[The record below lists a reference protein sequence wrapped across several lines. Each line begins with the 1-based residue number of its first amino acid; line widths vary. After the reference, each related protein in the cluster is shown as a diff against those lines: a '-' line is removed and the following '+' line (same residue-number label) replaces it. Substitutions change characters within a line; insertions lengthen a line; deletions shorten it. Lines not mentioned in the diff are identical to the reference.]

1 MKRNWKL
8 PVIIALALL
17 LAVQMIDA
25 AWLLWFGGS
34 CRLPILMYHHF
45 AEKTNP
51 VTTVTPEQFREQLT
65 ALKEAGYQTVTV
77 RQVIDY
83 AESGAPLPDKPILI
97 TIDDGYTS
105 NLTEAAPILEELGM
119 CATVFVIGIN
129 EGEEIS
135 PHSGQP
141 MKPSRFS
148 YEEALPWVEKGVLDV
163 QSHTYDMHQRIEYGY
178 RDRDGVLRKDGE
190 SHQEYRQALLED
202 ARMAF
207 ARREGRGLPTELVAL
222 AYPYGFFSMEA
233 DGIFREAGYRLTV
246 TTQEHVNRLYKNN
259 DSCLRMLGRF
269 NVNEAMTGEILLDRI
284 Q

>member
-17 LAVQMIDA
+17 LTVQVIDA
-25 AWLLWFGGS
+25 AWLTWFGGS

-77 RQVIDY
+77 QQVIDY
-83 AESGAPLPDKPILI
+83 AENGVPLPDKPILI

-141 MKPSRFS
+141 MKPPRFS

-163 QSHTYDMHQRIEYGY
+163 QSHTYDMHQRIETGGP
-178 RDRDGVLRKDGE
+178 RDGVLRRDGE
-190 SHQEYRQALLED
+190 SGQEYREALLND
-202 ARMAF
+202 ARMALQ
-207 ARREGRGLPTELVAL
+207 RREGHGLPTELAAM
-222 AYPYGFFSMEA
+222 AYPYGFFSREA
-233 DGIFREAGYRLTV
+233 DSILLEAGYKLTV
-246 TTQEHVNRLYKNN
+246 TTQEHVNRLYKDN

-269 NVNEAMTGEILLDRI
+269 NVNEAMTGEILLERI